1 MGSAAHKNLS
11 GIHNCCIDN
20 KEAADKMVS
29 VENTTLS
36 TGEAKMIK
44 TPERILTAETSLSE
58 LFGMGTIK
66 VRGVQYA
73 PVKLNRFSVDY
84 KSPKGKAFSAIW
96 IHAKPAGRD
105 AVNNFEMVN
114 RSSLHA
120 VLFSIIDGEVRDMEQ
135 VR

>member
-1 MGSAAHKNLS
+1 
-11 GIHNCCIDN
+11 
-20 KEAADKMVS
+20 
-29 VENTTLS
+29 
-36 TGEAKMIK
+36 MIK

-96 IHAKPAGRD
+96 IHAKPAGSD
-105 AVNNFEMVN
+105 SVSNFELVN
-114 RSSLHA
+114 RTNLKA
-120 VLFSIIDGEVRDMEQ
+120 FLFSVINGCVRDMAA
-135 VR
+135 VKAN